1 MNYLSLTN
9 FFMKS
14 VLLIII
20 FHKMYFEVTIFKNII
35 KMIMSMKIINIIF
48 NVTIIIFIYL

>member
-35 KMIMSMKIINIIF
+35 KLRICINIIF
-48 NVTIIIFIYL
+48 NNIIIIFAYI